1 MCLNTLKFRFK
12 NWSQRWLQ
20 QQYTHTRTQTVL
32 RRIIPSRWLS
42 IKWFAYESHID
53 IIQSGAS
60 GVPLAILWTWNGA
73 KLSQLKELNANG
85 VHLMNFLAMEQLN
98 VYSICAH
105 SLIHE
110 RCGWRNR
117 WFILANAMRYGCFFV
132 VCVFILNAR
141 LLLLLVAWWWRR
153 RSIGGID
160 DTQHQD
166 AWCANFMVKR
176 YSWVSNGWK
185 QP

>member
-1 MCLNTLKFRFK
+1 MCFNTLKFRLK

-20 QQYTHTRTQTVL
+20 QQYTLTQAIL
-32 RRIIPSRWLS
+32 RWIIPSRWLS

-53 IIQSGAS
+53 IIQLDAN
-60 GVPLAILWTWNGA
+60 GVPLAILWTWNGE

-85 VHLMNFLAMEQLN
+85 VHLMNFLAMERLN

-117 WFILANAMRYGCFFV
+117 WFILANAMRYGCFFLY
-132 VCVFILNAR
+132 VCSSWMRACCFFWWR
-141 LLLLLVAWWWRR
+141 WWRR
-153 RSIGGID
+153 RSIDGID